1 MSGFYIKS
9 ITAHGNGKR
18 DASISFCKGLNII
31 QGYSDTGK
39 TCIVKC
45 IDFIFGSSE
54 KPFDKSTGYSRVTM
68 QLVTP
73 SGNLVL
79 GRTIGRNQI
88 QVDSE
93 VQDIESGTYDIGYKK
108 KQKNPVIN
116 SVWLK
121 LLGIDGEPMIVKNSD
136 FDKKH
141 LTWRTLLSLIYIDE
155 DSIGKSESII
165 VPEQYTEK
173 TLFLSAL
180 LYLISGRDFA
190 ETDAQTKKE
199 IRVARRKA
207 VEEYVNKQISGIAD
221 RKKLLSKQLSI
232 FADVDVE
239 AEIGRII
246 TDIKATDAA
255 ITKAVNDSKELLS
268 QIMAVEEKAAEC
280 DVLLSRY
287 KALKSQYAGDIRR
300 LTFIVEGEIEYQHVP
315 HSTKCPFCDGNMPI
329 HDRKSYIE
337 ASRAELSRIMAQ
349 LNGLGE
355 AESDVQKEQI
365 DIENELVELRSK
377 RKDIEVLINEQL
389 RPQADALQDALE
401 NYRAYIRLKHE
412 MDVIQ
417 SFSDS
422 WTTDLRELPDETV
435 ETLQYHPKEYFDDV
449 FLAALDHYA
458 KSILEECSYENLT
471 SARFNLADF
480 DIEVNGGKK
489 STTHGKGYRA
499 FLNTI
504 VALMFRRY
512 LANDAKYNPG
522 VLIIDTPLLGL
533 DQGVDDAAP
542 ESMRTALFK
551 FFMNNQSEGQL
562 IVVENLDHIPN
573 LDFEKAGA
581 TVTTFTKGRFEGRY
595 GFLEGVY

>member
-1 MSGFYIKS
+1 
-9 ITAHGNGKR
+9 
-18 DASISFCKGLNII
+18 
-31 QGYSDTGK
+31 
-39 TCIVKC
+39 
-45 IDFIFGSSE
+45 
-54 KPFDKSTGYSRVTM
+54 
-68 QLVTP
+68 
-73 SGNLVL
+73 
-79 GRTIGRNQI
+79 
-88 QVDSE
+88 
-93 VQDIESGTYDIGYKK
+93 
-108 KQKNPVIN
+108 
-116 SVWLK
+116 
-121 LLGIDGEPMIVKNSD
+121 
-136 FDKKH
+136 
-141 LTWRTLLSLIYIDE
+141 
-155 DSIGKSESII
+155 
-165 VPEQYTEK
+165 
-173 TLFLSAL
+173 
-180 LYLISGRDFA
+180 
-190 ETDAQTKKE
+190 
-199 IRVARRKA
+199 
-207 VEEYVNKQISGIAD
+207 
-221 RKKLLSKQLSI
+221 
-232 FADVDVE
+232 
-239 AEIGRII
+239 
-246 TDIKATDAA
+246 
-255 ITKAVNDSKELLS
+255 
-268 QIMAVEEKAAEC
+268 
-280 DVLLSRY
+280 
-287 KALKSQYAGDIRR
+287 LKSQYAGDIRR

-471 SARFNLADF
+471 SVRFNLADF